1 MELKQTKDIAI
12 DRLTSSSGELLEI
25 TSNITD
31 REQITFVHTCMVGRR
46 LGSRYMAQLGDMMLR
61 MTIGWRGRGRD
72 DIRDIAQSDKGTG
85 SFTETKGGENGS
97 NNGRRREKRDVGVRH
112 RRGPRRRVSAHP
124 ALKQ

>member
-72 DIRDIAQSDKGTG
+72 DIRDIAQSDKGVG
-85 SFTETKGGENGS
+85 SFTETKTTAEDRRDGDDHD
-97 NNGRRREKRDVGVRH
+97 RRRWRDMEMRD
-112 RRGPRRRVSAHP
+112 R
-124 ALKQ
+124 